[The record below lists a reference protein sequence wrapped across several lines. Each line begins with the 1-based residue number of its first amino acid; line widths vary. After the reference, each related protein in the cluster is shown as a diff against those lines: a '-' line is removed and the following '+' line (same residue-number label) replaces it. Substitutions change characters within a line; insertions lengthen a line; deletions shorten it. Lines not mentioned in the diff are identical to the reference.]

1 MSSSS
6 SPKVLIVIPA
16 WNEEQ
21 SIDSVL
27 KELKGL
33 HPPSDVLVVD
43 DGSEDMTAHIAK
55 KNGSKVIS
63 HGRNLGYTAAL
74 QTGRIFALENGYDF
88 TVFVDAD
95 GQHRLSD
102 VSRILDPVI
111 KGDADQVRGSRQLG
125 SYEWKEPRYLRIPRR
140 ICSFLVSVKTRKV
153 VTDATSGFKA
163 ENRIVTE
170 HLKRVYETSKK
181 IHLPR
186 TNDIEE
192 YLLLSKAGVR
202 LMEVPVTMRE
212 RSAGMTKCYRPKQ
225 LLGFPWDL
233 IRTFIRNL

>member
-1 MSSSS
+1 
-6 SPKVLIVIPA
+6 LIVIPA

-43 DGSEDMTAHIAK
+43 DGSEDGTARIAEEH
-55 KNGSKVIS
+55 GVRVIN
-63 HGRNLGYTAAL
+63 HGQNRGYTAAL
-74 QTGRIFALENGYDF
+74 QSGRMFSLENGYDF
-88 TVFVDAD
+88 TVFIDAD

-102 VSRILDPVI
+102 IRQILNPLLE
-111 KGDADQVRGSRQLG
+111 GDADQVRGSRQLG

-140 ICSFLVSVKTRKV
+140 ICSFLVSVKTRKI

-163 ENRIVTE
+163 ENRTVTE
-170 HLKRVYETSKK
+170 HLKKVYETSKK